1 MKRITALLLAL
12 LMAVSLAACSQE
24 TEIYQNSG
32 PENFQQASGSCHA
45 REKAQ
50 RLILRAFTFEKL
62 CDNHAL

>member
-1 MKRITALLLAL
+1 MKRITALLLSL
-12 LMAVSLAACSQE
+12 LMAVSLAACSQ
-24 TEIYQNSG
+24 EIYQNSG